1 VFCTLYYTAVKFG
14 EFAITALVDVSVG
27 SPLLISTGAGIFI
40 YNNSV
45 TSIYSGGHF
54 HRTRFH
60 F

>member
-1 VFCTLYYTAVKFG
+1 VKFG
-14 EFAITALVDVSVG
+14 GLAITALVDVSVG
-27 SPLLISTGAGIFI
+27 SPLLTSTGAAIFI

-45 TSIYSGGHF
+45 TGIYSGGNF